1 MPQVKKSESVPQV
14 MEAIYQQIIA
24 LTDEFSKTY
33 LNAEYGQLIRYAT
46 AALCRKRPSPLVK
59 GKINTWACGITYAIG
74 FVNFL
79 FDRSQEPSL
88 SAAEL
93 CGAFGVSNSTGAA
106 KAKVVRETLKFS
118 RLDPDWCLPSKL
130 DSNPMAWMIMVNG
143 LIVDARYVPR
153 EIQVLA
159 YEKGLIPYV
168 PDELPLDEE

>member
-1 MPQVKKSESVPQV
+1 MINKVFSQKGGGTPMPQVKKSESVPQA

-33 LNAEYGQLIRYAT
+33 LNAEYAQLIRYAT

-59 GKINTWACGITYAIG
+59 GKINTWACGLTYAIG

-88 SAAEL
+88 SAADL

-106 KAKVVRETLKFS
+106 KAKVVRETLNTF
-118 RLDPDWCLPSKL
+118 CLFFFKRISSMPL
-130 DSNPMAWMIMVNG
+130 FVH
-143 LIVDARYVPR
+143 
-153 EIQVLA
+153 VLA
-159 YEKGLIPYV
+159 VLSGIGWQYRSQNLE
-168 PDELPLDEE
+168 